1 MDLKIIGLQTMTSQ
15 CHHHLQSGS
24 VMHGTMAG
32 LEAFKG
38 KDESVAFSFTLD
50 LGKNPFNLD
59 QAATFTNVY

>member
-1 MDLKIIGLQTMTSQ
+1 
-15 CHHHLQSGS
+15 
-24 VMHGTMAG
+24 MAG